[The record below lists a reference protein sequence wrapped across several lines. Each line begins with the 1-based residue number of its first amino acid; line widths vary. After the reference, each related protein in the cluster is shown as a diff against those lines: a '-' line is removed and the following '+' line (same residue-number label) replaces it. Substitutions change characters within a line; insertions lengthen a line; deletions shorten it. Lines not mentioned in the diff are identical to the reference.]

1 MTLFFNLFKKKKP
14 LIGMVHLPPLPG
26 YKGFPGM
33 DVLIKHVEAQVGLL
47 EELGYDGVLIE
58 NEYDQPHR
66 VLAAPET
73 LAAMTILTRC
83 AVQTARSIVV
93 GTEILLNDPKASLAA
108 AFAGGASFIRTDYFV
123 DRMLRP
129 EYGGEMQIDPEG
141 LIAYRRSLGAEHIA
155 IMADIQVKY
164 ATMIT
169 PRPIFDSA
177 REAKEKGAD
186 AIIISGNLTGVVPD
200 LTDLMNASKAVPQY
214 PVCIGS
220 GLNSENINK
229 VLTVATGAIVGTGI
243 MDSSGRVVKD
253 KAAKL
258 ISQRNIIA
266 VD

>member
-1 MTLFFNLFKKKKP
+1 
-14 LIGMVHLPPLPG
+14 MVHLPSLPG

-33 DVLIKHVEAQVGLL
+33 DVLIKHVETEVRLL

-58 NEYDQPHR
+58 NEHDQPHR

-123 DRMLRP
+123 DQMLRP

-141 LIAYRRSLGAEHIA
+141 LIAYRRSLGAAHIA

-169 PRPIFDSA
+169 PRPISDSA
-177 REAKEKGAD
+177 REAKDKGAD
-186 AIIISGNLTGVVPD
+186 AIIISGNLTGVAPD
-200 LTDLMNASKAVPQY
+200 LTDLMHASKAVPNY

-220 GLNSENINK
+220 GLNSDNISN
-229 VLTVATGAIVGTGI
+229 VLIEATGAIVGTGI
-243 MDSSGRVVKD
+243 MNSSGLIVRD

-258 ISQRNIIA
+258 ISQRNA
-266 VD
+266 LVGDKPLV

>member
-1 MTLFFNLFKKKKP
+1 MTTFASLFKNKKP

-33 DVLIKHVEAQVGLL
+33 DELVKHVETEVRLL

-73 LAAMTILTRC
+73 LAAMAILTRN
-83 AVQTARSIVV
+83 AVQSAKSIVV

-129 EYGGEMQIDPEG
+129 EYGGEMAIDPEG
-141 LIAYRRSLGAEHIA
+141 LIAYRRNLGAERIA

-169 PRPIFDSA
+169 PRPIGDSA
-177 REAKEKGAD
+177 SEAKEKGAD
-186 AIIISGNLTGVVPD
+186 AIIISGNLTGVAPD
-200 LTDLMNASKAVPQY
+200 LTDLNQSVKALSNY
-214 PVCIGS
+214 PVFIGS
-220 GLNSENINK
+220 GLNTDNIYE
-229 VLTVATGAIVGTGI
+229 VLPIATGAIVGTGI
-243 MDSSGRVVKD
+243 MDSSGRIVKD
-253 KAAKL
+253 KAARL
-258 ISQRNIIA
+258 IAQRDQIA
-266 VD
+266 RN